1 MSSSS
6 ADLEVSSGPA
16 GLGGDRLRTSVR
28 SAKQLVRQLVVE
40 VLEVDLAG
48 PVRPRGVAELDVE
61 LDW

>member
-1 MSSSS
+1 M
-6 ADLEVSSGPA
+6 
-16 GLGGDRLRTSVR
+16 RTSVR

-61 LDW
+61 LD